1 MIRGCEKGESK
12 NYVEHSL
19 KIDFTETTT
28 RTLRPELQ
36 LERYD
41 QNCPLVAAVSA
52 VRLLTFGKL
61 WQSLHLEFTC

>member
-1 MIRGCEKGESK
+1 MLNIHSK
-12 NYVEHSL
+12 LISPKLQLE
-19 KIDFTETTT
+19 
-28 RTLRPELQ
+28 LRPELQ